1 MHLQCAMGYVR
12 PDLLNIPCEAM
23 CVPQPLSYSQHPF
36 LQAISLFTWQNSGSD
51 TKTFFLP
58 TQTNAM
64 D

>member
-36 LQAISLFTWQNSGSD
+36 LQAVSLFT
-51 TKTFFLP
+51 
-58 TQTNAM
+58 
-64 D
+64 